1 MSETFLGGRTKAG
14 GGVNSGVGFA
24 IPSSI
29 VSGRTIN
36 VRGRTINVRVV
47 SDGPAAKAGLQ
58 GSSGTRQVDGF
69 DVPVGGDVVIAA
81 GGERVVDFDDLLIAV
96 ASKNPGDTVELTIL
110 RDGEEQQVAVTLE
123 ARP

>member
-1 MSETFLGGRTKAG
+1 
-14 GGVNSGVGFA
+14 VNSGVGFA

-29 VSGRTIN
+29 VSGRTIKVRGRTINVSGRTIN